1 MDLADLLPPDRRH
14 PRQALLQEPPHV
26 PHHGVAD
33 VVPHPLVLGHLGLHP
48 DVLAVLVR
56 LPPEGHGHD
65 EVRGPVAKEGREP
78 LERLDLLLGWLQ
90 RRWKPRAQPHKG
102 PHPDPQVEEDRHGN
116 APPLAVPDDGDPLP
130 RDPSP
135 HLGLDQVPHVPCVGQ
150 PVLPRALK
158 PFERAHHSDARDQ
171 LLHAL
176 PDPNLAAEDPVGHA
190 PHERSLVGQH
200 RHGMPSERE
209 GVQSSPALEILPRK
223 RVDRSLGKDD
233 LAPGQVQFLRHLQ
246 PPPAPPRVEAMQED
260 DRGGVLRLGR
270 LHDRLQQ
277 VFAIIFGA
285 FCERGALSGAAA
297 CQCASAPALT
307 PSSSPVAAIQGPCT
321 ALRAAGWRGDAAEP
335 FLIRPR
341 QPWARNAVQR
351 RHDGEGRGHWK
362 EGHEDHRGPYR
373 PRPHGHPQ
381 PTDRKS

>member
-270 LHDRLQQ
+270 LHDRLQPSLRHYFRCLLRARSPLWGCGLP
-277 VFAIIFGA
+277 VRLRPRANPLLFASR
-285 FCERGALSGAAA
+285 CHPRPLH
-297 CQCASAPALT
+297 
-307 PSSSPVAAIQGPCT
+307 SSPGRW
-321 ALRAAGWRGDAAEP
+321 LAGRCCEP